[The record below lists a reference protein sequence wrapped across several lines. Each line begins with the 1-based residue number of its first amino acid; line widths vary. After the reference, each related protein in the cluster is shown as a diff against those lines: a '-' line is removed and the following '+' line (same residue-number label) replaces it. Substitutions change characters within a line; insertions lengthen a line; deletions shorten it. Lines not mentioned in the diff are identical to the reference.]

1 LEERPLK
8 GDCQPKLLE
17 RRQWL
22 GRSQLL
28 SLKRD
33 ISSQEVSIKLIT
45 RKITITN
52 TSHVAKAL
60 REIQRYQKTTEL
72 LIPKLPFQRLVREI
86 TYSAECVGRPD
97 LRFEKSAINALQESA
112 EAALVT
118 EFECK

>member
-1 LEERPLK
+1 M
-8 GDCQPKLLE
+8 
-17 RRQWL
+17 
-22 GRSQLL
+22 
-28 SLKRD
+28 
-33 ISSQEVSIKLIT
+33 SIKLIT